1 MRQDVPQRILEG
13 PPRRKSLN
21 DLEEYVAH
29 VLEEGR
35 REEEEEEDM
44 FLGGG
49 LADWR

>member
-1 MRQDVPQRILEG
+1 MPKGLSK
-13 PPRRKSLN
+13 RKSL
-21 DLEEYVAH
+21 DGLEEDAAH